1 MNIFVLDDNP
11 LRAAE
16 QMCDKHI
23 PKMIVETTQMLCTAH
38 RYLDGTEW
46 TDYSKNGRR
55 IKRWKHETDS
65 DVSIPMLYKAAMVN
79 HPCNVW
85 LRESKEN
92 YLWLSLHGVQLLS
105 EFRKRYE
112 NVHGS
117 TKVLG
122 WCALNSP
129 ENIPNTE
136 QTPFA
141 QAMPDEYK
149 DSKCAVNAYR
159 NYYVGEKA
167 RFAKWEKKN
176 NEPYWWTIRT
186 HAATITL

>member
-1 MNIFVLDDNP
+1 MNIFVLDDNA
-11 LRAAE
+11 LVAAE
-16 QMCDKHI
+16 YMCDKHI
-23 PKMIVETTQMLCTAH
+23 PKMIVETTQLLCTAH
-38 RYLDGTEW
+38 RCLDGTEW
-46 TDYSKNGRR
+46 TDYTKNGRR

-65 DVSIPMLYKAAMVN
+65 DPSTPMLYKAAMVN

-85 LRESKEN
+85 LRESNEN
-92 YLWLSLHGVQLLS
+92 YMWLSLHGVQLLS

-117 TKVLG
+117 TRVLG
-122 WCALNSP
+122 WCALNRP
-129 ENIPNTE
+129 KNIPDTE

-149 DSKCAVNAYR
+149 DPTDAVNAYR
-159 NYYVGEKA
+159 NYYVGDKA

-186 HAATITL
+186 HEATITV

>member
-1 MNIFVLDDNP
+1 MNIFVLDENP

-46 TDYSKNGRR
+46 TDYAKNGRR
-55 IKRWKHETDS
+55 IKRWKHETDL
-65 DVSIPMLYKAAMVN
+65 DPLTPTLYKAAMVN

-105 EFRKRYE
+105 EFKKRYE
-112 NVHGS
+112 NIHGS

-129 ENIPNTE
+129 KNILDVK
-136 QTPFA
+136 QTPF
-141 QAMPDEYK
+141 
-149 DSKCAVNAYR
+149 
-159 NYYVGEKA
+159 A

-176 NEPYWWTIRT
+176 NEPYWWTIRRN
-186 HAATITL
+186 AAIMKP